1 MERLMRSS
9 EHSGAGAEGFGTGDD
24 MAKAADEPSK
34 AEAPPRIFFQVSSVT
49 VAVAITAFLG
59 ATLFVAFDTV
69 RTIEDARADL
79 RLIGGAIAASLARQ
93 SPQVDGDPLARAM
106 QGYGEIVTASFDA
119 TPDRAAPL
127 ISHRIEGGELGAVML
142 RIDEGAA
149 LATVY
154 PRGAA
159 AFFLAFLVTAV
170 SFRRR
175 PEPAAVIAPTEG
187 IGTVGKLI
195 AAIPFGVAC
204 WTREGELLACNERYR
219 ASIGSDE
226 RHRLTYHQ
234 AVKQLIRGGYMKL
247 VSNDDA
253 SRSLELH
260 REDGACLMID
270 ERPLGEEGFVTLV
283 SDVTERKRTDALL
296 SSIREEQRQLARR
309 YHEEKLKAEA
319 ASRAKTNFL
328 AHLSHDVR
336 TPLNHIIGFAELI
349 RHQTF
354 GPVGDPRYLEYVQN
368 IKSSGEGLLDSFAT
382 ILDLAELEGGQK
394 ALNCQPVAIDDIL
407 ADLARRYRP
416 QAVRAGIRFEVG
428 APCDVVLNA
437 DRYCLQRMLGNVLDN
452 AVRFT
457 PSGGRITLAA
467 FAGSDGVVVEVTDT
481 GLGMSEDRL
490 ASLAHPF
497 ALGDA
502 SFTREGGGPG
512 LGIPI
517 ARAIAELSGGRMAID
532 SSPALGT
539 TVAVSLP
546 VRVETVV
553 ERAAA

>member
-1 MERLMRSS
+1 MRSS
-9 EHSGAGAEGFGTGDD
+9 EHSGVGAEGFGIGDD
-24 MAKAADEPSK
+24 AAEETGKLSHG
-34 AEAPPRIFFQVSSVT
+34 ENPPRIQFQVSPVT
-49 VAVAITAFLG
+49 VAVAITAFLS

-79 RLIGGAIAASLARQ
+79 RLIGGAVAAHMGRPAPQPGTDLLAQ
-93 SPQVDGDPLARAM
+93 AM
-106 QGYGEIVTASFDA
+106 QGYAEVVTASFDT
-119 TPDRAAPL
+119 TPDAPAPL
-127 ISHRIEGGELGAVML
+127 ISHRFDADEFGPVLL

-149 LATVY
+149 LAAVY
-154 PRGAA
+154 PRAAA
-159 AFFLAFLVTAV
+159 AFLLAFLVTAV

-175 PEPAAVIAPTEG
+175 PLPIVSSSG
-187 IGTVGKLI
+187 KGNVDKLI

-204 WTREGELLACNERYR
+204 WTREGEMLACNERYR
-219 ASIGSDE
+219 ASIGGDAQRTLS
-226 RHRLTYHQ
+226 YHQ
-234 AVKQLIRGGYMKL
+234 AVKRLIRGGYMKL
-247 VSNDDA
+247 VSNDDD

-270 ERPLGEEGFVTLV
+270 ERPLGDDGFITLV

-296 SSIREEQRQLARR
+296 AAIREEQRQLARR

-368 IKSSGEGLLDSFAT
+368 IKTSGEGLLDSFAT
-382 ILDLAELEGGQK
+382 ILDLAELESGQK
-394 ALNCQPVAIDDIL
+394 ALQSHPVAIDDVL
-407 ADLARRYRP
+407 AEVARRHRP
-416 QAVRAGIRFEVG
+416 QAQRAGVRLEIG
-428 APCDVVLNA
+428 APCDVVLNG
-437 DRYCLQRMLGNVLDN
+437 DRYCLMRMLGNVVEN
-452 AVRFT
+452 AIRFT
-457 PSGGRITLAA
+457 ASGGRITLAS
-467 FAGSDGVVVEVTDT
+467 FAGSDGVVVEVSDT
-481 GLGMSEDRL
+481 GIGMSEERL

-497 ALGDA
+497 AQGDA
-502 SFTREGGGPG
+502 SFAREGGGPG

-539 TVAVSLP
+539 TVAFSLP
-546 VRVETVV
+546 VRSEAVI
-553 ERAAA
+553 EREAA